1 MDIPEFESYEQEL
14 EWRFERIADSLET
27 LAQKSPTHEQFL
39 KRGAEMIMYKI
50 PGTDDYSNL
59 KQVFDDLYKRL
70 NKLEV
75 AYLNASISDRDG
87 KEL

>member
-1 MDIPEFESYEQEL
+1 MEIPEFESYEAEL
-14 EWRFERIADSLET
+14 EWRFERIAESIKS
-27 LAQKSPTHEQFL
+27 LAQKSQVHEQFL

-50 PGTDDYSNL
+50 PGTEEYSNL
-59 KQVFDDLYKRL
+59 KDVFDDLYNRL

>member
-1 MDIPEFESYEQEL
+1 MEIPEFESYEAEL
-14 EWRFERIADSLET
+14 EWRFERIAESINS
-27 LAQKSPTHEQFL
+27 LAQKSQVHEQFL

-50 PGTDDYSNL
+50 PGTEEYSNL
-59 KQVFDDLYKRL
+59 KDVFDDLYKRL